1 MLEKLVELTEQPKVQ
16 APIETM
22 VDADDME
29 MTEAFRVLCLPPHA
43 TAYEVKRAYRKAALA
58 VHPDKPGGSAR
69 LFRRTVVARRHPG
82 SETTAAGGAS
92 VTAMASVTFA
102 ASDRSAWT
110 LRRTRRNRRHCSS
123 SAP

>member
-1 MLEKLVELTEQPKVQ
+1 
-16 APIETM
+16 M

-69 LFRRTVVARRHPG
+69 LFRRVQAAYGRPTARR
-82 SETTAAGGAS
+82 SREISAGAS
-92 VTAMASVTFA
+92 SMRAS
-102 ASDRSAWT
+102 
-110 LRRTRRNRRHCSS
+110 
-123 SAP
+123 